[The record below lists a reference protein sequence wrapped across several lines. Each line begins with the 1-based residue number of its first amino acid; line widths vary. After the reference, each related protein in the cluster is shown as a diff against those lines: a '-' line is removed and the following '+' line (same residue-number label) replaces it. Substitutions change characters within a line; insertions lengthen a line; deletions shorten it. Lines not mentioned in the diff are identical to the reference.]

1 MLNDF
6 HQHITKRGIEFT
18 EKDFQ
23 DNRDNLRR
31 MIRYEIVYNRLGVSE
46 AQRVFLDDDP
56 LVVKA
61 IELIPEAK
69 DLASRARRQLA
80 ERN

>member
-1 MLNDF
+1 
-6 HQHITKRGIEFT
+6 
-18 EKDFQ
+18 
-23 DNRDNLRR
+23 
-31 MIRYEIVYNRLGVSE
+31 VYNRLGVSE
-46 AQRVFLDDDP
+46 AQRVLLEDDP
-56 LVVKA
+56 LVVRA